1 MQTQANTTATTIS
14 NTGGIG
20 IVSINKSSAT
30 SSSSGKSGVKMM
42 PDLTHLTPV
51 SVVSSKKKNI
61 SPLSHQIRLNH
72 VTSTFYKDAKSQ
84 GGPNLP
90 ANLVNLMSTNALC
103 SSSSATASTSGH
115 IMNHSVASS
124 QAQKTR
130 QAEETPAQK
139 QQAAKQALRKQL
151 EKTLLQVPV
160 VHVKGVI

>member
-1 MQTQANTTATTIS
+1 MQTQAISTATAIS

-20 IVSINKSSAT
+20 IVSINKSSVT
-30 SSSSGKSGVKMM
+30 SSSSGKSGVKIM

-51 SVVSSKKKNI
+51 SVVSSTKNTFRHY
-61 SPLSHQIRLNH
+61 LIRLND
-72 VTSTFYKDAKSQ
+72 TTFTFYKDAKSQ